1 MVDSLLLRRSDRAIL
16 DKKFVEKIHDARR
29 ALNESLERA
38 VTGVL
43 NRDLY
48 GLESREESL
57 PAKWEAPELD
67 EELELD
73 EGPISKYQKVIQ

>member
-1 MVDSLLLRRSDRAIL
+1 MVDSLLLRRSHRAVRG
-16 DKKFVEKIHDARR
+16 KKFEERIHEARR
-29 ALNESLERA
+29 TLNESLERA

-48 GLESREESL
+48 GLESRQDSL
-57 PAKWEAPELD
+57 PSKWEAPELD

-73 EGPISKYQKVIQ
+73 EGPTSKHQKVIQ